1 MTITPSPRR
10 QSCATWLSPIT
21 RHSRPISVQP
31 PARVER
37 CTVTYSRITVSA
49 PTRTPE
55 GVPSLY
61 LRSCGAP
68 PTTLPWPT
76 FTRGPSAT
84 RPSSTAWWPI
94 STPLSSVTSGPIT
107 LKAPTRTPASS
118 RARGSMIAEG
128 WIASLTALAL
138 ALEAAAERL
147 HRALQRTHALQ
158 QIGQACLRGE
168 DTLGFQDRPRGGSEV
183 PAAGVEVGWH
193 AALRGDQHPVADG
206 HVVRDA
212 HLARQ
217 HHAAP
222 EPGAAR
228 DADLGHEDRVL
239 PHLDVVPDLD
249 EIVDLGAAADDR
261 VAEGRAVDRAVGADL
276 GVRMHED
283 AAPEPRAREQ
293 RDVRAQHAT
302 LADLHAGAEVRERA
316 DARPRPDARAR
327 LDHDQR
333 AHGRRR
339 VDARVRG
346 HNGARM
352 HAGNERRGGVEQQEQ
367 IDHRLLRRGH
377 AQHGR
382 RQAADAG
389 GRDEGAGPRGLGGR
403 MVAGVGEEG
412 HVVRPRALQR
422 RDAPHQPRGVTL
434 EGGAQRL
441 RELAESE
448 LGSADHRRYFFLPPA
463 SRS

>member
-1 MTITPSPRR
+1 MMITPSPRR
-10 QSCATWLSPIT
+10 QSCATWLRPIT

-55 GVPSLY
+55 SVPSLY
-61 LRSCGAP
+61 LRSWGAP

-138 ALEAAAERL
+138 ALETAAERL
-147 HRALQRTHALQ
+147 HHALQRTHALQ
-158 QIGQACLRGE
+158 QIGQARLRGE
-168 DTLGFQDRPRGGSEV
+168 DPLGFQNRPRGSSEV
-183 PAAGVEVGWH
+183 AAAGVEVGWH
-193 AALRGDQHPVADG
+193 SALRGDQRPVADG
-206 HVVRDA
+206 HVVRDT

-217 HHAAP
+217 HPPRGPGARAPPAAP
-222 EPGAAR
+222 
-228 DADLGHEDRVL
+228 
-239 PHLDVVPDLD
+239 
-249 EIVDLGAAADDR
+249 
-261 VAEGRAVDRAVGADL
+261 
-276 GVRMHED
+276 
-283 AAPEPRAREQ
+283 PRPA
-293 RDVRAQHAT
+293 
-302 LADLHAGAEVRERA
+302 
-316 DARPRPDARAR
+316 ARPR
-327 LDHDQR
+327 LDHHQR

-346 HNGARM
+346 HDGARV
-352 HAGNERRGGVEQQEQ
+352 HAGNEGRGRVEEQQQ
-367 IDHRLLRRGH
+367 IDHRLLGRGH

-389 GRDEGAGPRGLGGR
+389 GGDEGAGPRGLGGQ

-412 HVVRPRALQR
+412 HVVRPRALPR
-422 RDAPHQPRGVTL
+422 RDAPHHPRGVTL

>member
-61 LRSCGAP
+61 LRSWGAP

-118 RARGSMIAEG
+118 RARGSMRAEG

-138 ALEAAAERL
+138 PLETAAERL

-158 QIGQACLRGE
+158 QIGQARLRRE
-168 DTLGFQDRPRGGSEV
+168 DPLGFQDRPRGGAEV
-183 PAAGVEVGWH
+183 AAAGVEVGWH
-193 AALRGDQHPVADG
+193 AALRGDQRPVADG
-206 HVVRDA
+206 HVVRDT

-217 HHAAP
+217 HHAAS
-222 EPGAAR
+222 EAGAAR
-228 DADLGHEDRVL
+228 DAHLGYEDRVL

-276 GVRMHED
+276 DVVLDHHAAHLGNLAVARAVEGEAEAVGADDGARMHED

-302 LADLHAGAEVRERA
+302 LTDLHAGAEVRERA
-316 DARPRPDARAR
+316 DARARPDARAR

-339 VDARVRG
+339 VDA
-346 HNGARM
+346 
-352 HAGNERRGGVEQQEQ
+352 GG
-367 IDHRLLRRGH
+367 G
-377 AQHGR
+377 
-382 RQAADAG
+382 
-389 GRDEGAGPRGLGGR
+389 DEGAGPRGLGGR
-403 MVAGVGEEG
+403 LVAGVGEEG

-422 RDAPHQPRGVTL
+422 RDASHHPRGVTL

-448 LGSADHRRYFFLPPA
+448 LGSADHRRYFFLPP
-463 SRS
+463 